1 MNTIQKFKR
10 ALLDMRD
17 KGELDKILKYTEED
31 TEIVEHDIELINQ
44 LFLYGADYGADNV
57 SIWPLLMTLKSAD
70 ILKNAISY
78 MVMYDGEDKLEIGDP
93 E

>member
-1 MNTIQKFKR
+1 MTTIDKFKR

-31 TEIVEHDIELINQ
+31 TEIVERDIELINQ
-44 LFLYGADYGADNV
+44 LFLYGADNV

-70 ILKNAISY
+70 ILKNALSFMIT
-78 MVMYDGEDKLEIGDP
+78 YDSEDNLEIEDP

>member
-1 MNTIQKFKR
+1 MTTIEKFKR
-10 ALLDMRD
+10 ALLDMKD

-31 TEIVEHDIELINQ
+31 TEIVERDIELINQ
-44 LFLYGADYGADNV
+44 LFLYGADNV

-70 ILKNAISY
+70 ILKNALAFMIT
-78 MVMYDGEDKLEIGDP
+78 YDSEDNLEIGDS

>member
-10 ALLDMRD
+10 ALVDMRD

-31 TEIVEHDIELINQ
+31 TEIVERDIELINQ
-44 LFLYGADYGADNV
+44 LFLYGADNV

-70 ILKNAISY
+70 ILKNAIAF
-78 MVMYDGEDKLEIGDP
+78 MVTYDAEDNLEIGDS

>member
-1 MNTIQKFKR
+1 MTTIQKFKR
-10 ALLDMRD
+10 ALVDMRD

-31 TEIVEHDIELINQ
+31 TEIVERDIELINQ
-44 LFLYGADYGADNV
+44 LFLYGADNV

-70 ILKNAISY
+70 ILKNAIAF
-78 MVMYDGEDKLEIGDP
+78 MVNYDAEDNLEIGDP

>member
-1 MNTIQKFKR
+1 MTTIQKFKR
-10 ALLDMRD
+10 ALVDMRD

-31 TEIVEHDIELINQ
+31 TEIVERDIELINQ
-44 LFLYGADYGADNV
+44 LFLYGADNV

-70 ILKNAISY
+70 ILKNAIAF
-78 MVMYDGEDKLEIGDP
+78 MVTYDSEDNLEIGDP

>member
-1 MNTIQKFKR
+1 MTIIQNFKR

-31 TEIVEHDIELINQ
+31 TELVEHDIELINQ
-44 LFLYGADYGADNV
+44 LFLYGADNV

-70 ILKNAISY
+70 ILKNALAF
-78 MVMYDGEDKLEIGDP
+78 MVTYESEDNLEIGGKD
-93 E
+93 

>member
-1 MNTIQKFKR
+1 MTTIEKFKR
-10 ALLDMRD
+10 ALLDMKD

-31 TEIVEHDIELINQ
+31 TDIVERDIELINQ
-44 LFLYGADYGADNV
+44 LFLYGDDNV

-70 ILKNAISY
+70 ILKNALAFMIT
-78 MVMYDGEDKLEIGDP
+78 YDSEDNLEIGDS

>member
-1 MNTIQKFKR
+1 MTTIDKFKR

-44 LFLYGADYGADNV
+44 LFLYGADNV

-70 ILKNAISY
+70 ILKNALAL
-78 MVMYDGEDKLEIGDP
+78 MVTYDSEDNLEIGDS

>member
-1 MNTIQKFKR
+1 MRIIMAFKR

-44 LFLYGADYGADNV
+44 LFLYGADNV
-57 SIWPLLMTLKSAD
+57 SIWPLLMEIKSAD
-70 ILKNAISY
+70 ILKNALAF
-78 MVMYDGEDKLEIGDP
+78 MVNYESEDNLEIGGKD
-93 E
+93 

>member
-1 MNTIQKFKR
+1 MTTIEKFKR
-10 ALLDMRD
+10 ALVDMRD

-44 LFLYGADYGADNV
+44 LFLYGDDNV
-57 SIWPLLMTLKSAD
+57 SIWPLLMTIKSAD
-70 ILKNAISY
+70 ILKNALAFMIT
-78 MVMYDGEDKLEIGDP
+78 YDSEDNLEIGDS

>member
-1 MNTIQKFKR
+1 MTTIQNFKR

-31 TEIVEHDIELINQ
+31 TEVVERDIELINQ
-44 LFLYGADYGADNV
+44 LFLYGADNV

-70 ILKNAISY
+70 ILKNALAF
-78 MVMYDGEDKLEIGDP
+78 MATYDAEDNLEIGDS

>member
-1 MNTIQKFKR
+1 MTTIQKFKR
-10 ALLDMRD
+10 ALVDMRD

-44 LFLYGADYGADNV
+44 LFLYGADNV

-70 ILKNAISY
+70 ILKNAIAF
-78 MVMYDGEDKLEIGDP
+78 MVNYDSEDNLEIGDP

>member
-1 MNTIQKFKR
+1 MTTIQKFKR
-10 ALLDMRD
+10 ALVDMRD

-44 LFLYGADYGADNV
+44 LFLYGADNV

-70 ILKNAISY
+70 ILKNALAF
-78 MVMYDGEDKLEIGDP
+78 MVTYDAEDNLEIGDS

>member
-1 MNTIQKFKR
+1 MRIVMAFKR
-10 ALLDMRD
+10 ALVDMRD

-44 LFLYGADYGADNV
+44 LFLFGADNV
-57 SIWPLLMTLKSAD
+57 SVWPLLMELKSAD
-70 ILKNAISY
+70 ILKNALAF
-78 MVMYDGEDKLEIGDP
+78 MVTYESEDNLEIGGK

>member
-1 MNTIQKFKR
+1 MTTIQNFKR

-31 TEIVEHDIELINQ
+31 TDIVEHDIELINQ
-44 LFLYGADYGADNV
+44 LFLYGADNV

-70 ILKNAISY
+70 ILKNALAFMITYES
-78 MVMYDGEDKLEIGDP
+78 EDNLEIG
-93 E
+93 ESE

>member
-1 MNTIQKFKR
+1 MTTIQKFKR
-10 ALLDMRD
+10 ALVDMRD

-31 TEIVEHDIELINQ
+31 TEIVERDIELINQ
-44 LFLYGADYGADNV
+44 LFLYGADNV

-70 ILKNAISY
+70 ILKNAIAF
-78 MVMYDGEDKLEIGDP
+78 MVTYDAEDNLEIGDP

>member
-1 MNTIQKFKR
+1 MTTIEKFKR
-10 ALLDMRD
+10 ALLDMKD

-44 LFLYGADYGADNV
+44 LFLYGDDNV

-70 ILKNAISY
+70 ILKNALAFMIT
-78 MVMYDGEDKLEIGDP
+78 YDSEDNLEIGDS

>member
-1 MNTIQKFKR
+1 MTTIQKFKR
-10 ALLDMRD
+10 ALVDMRD
-17 KGELDKILKYTEED
+17 KGELEKILKYTEED

-44 LFLYGADYGADNV
+44 LFLYGADEV

-70 ILKNAISY
+70 ILKNAISF
-78 MVMYDGEDKLEIGDP
+78 MVTYDSEDNLEIGDS